1 MKSKFVRLLIVI
13 NGILLF
19 PILIFL
25 LFELVNDKFKKDSNE
40 FLEYETPI
48 VKESIEEN
56 NDYKIRFSSVI
67 KIPNSENYIV
77 AEYKDLGNNAILER
91 EIELP
96 YSVPTFTYNLIFL
109 DKNFDEIGKLLKNEA
124 SIKSMHIPNAYSN
137 KNEEIKEIKYLS
149 FYIAT
154 EDSNEDGEINS
165 SDQHYVYISDL
176 NGKNLIRLSDRKV
189 KQYQWINNSTEILLT
204 FEDEINSGKLDLGVY
219 DLKTKT
225 LRNTKNLN

>member
-56 NDYKIRFSSVI
+56 NDYKIRFSSVV
-67 KIPNSENYIV
+67 KIPNSENHIV

-109 DKNFDEIGKLLKNEA
+109 DKNLWLFDAYLLISFLNRKNT
-124 SIKSMHIPNAYSN
+124 NARVQGFFPCN
-137 KNEEIKEIKYLS
+137 V
-149 FYIAT
+149 T
-154 EDSNEDGEINS
+154 
-165 SDQHYVYISDL
+165 
-176 NGKNLIRLSDRKV
+176 
-189 KQYQWINNSTEILLT
+189 
-204 FEDEINSGKLDLGVY
+204 
-219 DLKTKT
+219 LKI
-225 LRNTKNLN
+225 